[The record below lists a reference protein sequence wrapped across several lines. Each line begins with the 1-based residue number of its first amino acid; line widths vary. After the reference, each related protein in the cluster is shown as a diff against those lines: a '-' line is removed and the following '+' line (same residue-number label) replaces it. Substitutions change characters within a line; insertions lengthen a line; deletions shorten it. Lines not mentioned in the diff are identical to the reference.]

1 MKETNEKRSVGVGE
15 WRVALRRAGGA
26 RTRSK
31 RYSSRVQL
39 MKRFLFHSAVVAAV
53 FGMSL
58 SFSGCASMSKTQEGA
73 AIGGAA
79 GAVLG
84 GIIGNQTGSTA
95 RGAIIGAAVGG
106 AAGVLIGRQM
116 DEQAEALEEELPG
129 AEVERVGEGIQ
140 VTFDSGILFDFDS
153 YALRPEA
160 REHLANLATSL
171 QEYSDSEVLIVGH
184 TDSSGADD
192 YNQRLSENRAN
203 AAGNLLIRSGVAPS
217 RVKMMGLGETEPIAP
232 NDTEEGMQQ
241 NRRVEVAIFASE
253 EYRKRV
259 GGGY

>member
-1 MKETNEKRSVGVGE
+1 MI
-15 WRVALRRAGGA
+15 
-26 RTRSK
+26 
-31 RYSSRVQL
+31 L
-39 MKRFLFHSAVVAAV
+39 MLA
-53 FGMSL
+53 FGL
-58 SFSGCASMSKTQEGA
+58 SGCASMSKTEEGA

-84 GIIGNQTGSTA
+84 GIIGNQAGSTA

-116 DEQAEALEEELPG
+116 DEQAEVLEEELPG

-153 YALRPEA
+153 FALRQEA
-160 REHLANLATSL
+160 RDHLTNLAESL
-171 QEYSDSEVLIVGH
+171 KEYPDSEVLIVGH

-203 AAGNLLIRSGVAPS
+203 AAGNHLIRGGVVPS
-217 RVKMMGLGETEPIAP
+217 RVKMMGLGETEPVAE
-232 NDTEEGMQQ
+232 NDTEAGMQQ

-259 GGGY
+259 GGGGQ

>member
-1 MKETNEKRSVGVGE
+1 MIRFV
-15 WRVALRRAGGA
+15 
-26 RTRSK
+26 
-31 RYSSRVQL
+31 SSRFGL
-39 MKRFLFHSAVVAAV
+39 GLTLLLAFSLF
-53 FGMSL
+53 
-58 SFSGCASMSKTQEGA
+58 GCASMSKTQEGA

-129 AEVERVGEGIQ
+129 AEIERVGEGIQ

-153 YALRPEA
+153 YTLRAEA
-160 REHLANLATSL
+160 REHLTNLAESL
-171 QEYSDSEVLIVGH
+171 NDYSDSEVLIVGH

-192 YNQRLSENRAN
+192 YNQKLSEDRAN
-203 AAGNLLIRSGVAPS
+203 AAGTYLFRAGVAPS
-217 RVKMMGLGETEPIAP
+217 RVKMTGLGETEPVAS
-232 NDTEEGMQQ
+232 NDSEGGMQQ

-253 EYRKRV
+253 EYRKKI
-259 GGGY
+259 GGGGPSRP

>member
-1 MKETNEKRSVGVGE
+1 MKRS
-15 WRVALRRAGGA
+15 L
-26 RTRSK
+26 S
-31 RYSSRVQL
+31 YSAISSL
-39 MKRFLFHSAVVAAV
+39 AVAAA
-53 FGMSL
+53 FL
-58 SFSGCASMSKTQEGA
+58 LSGCASMSKTQEGA
-73 AIGGAA
+73 AVGGAA

-95 RGAIIGAAVGG
+95 RGAILGAAIGG
-106 AAGVLIGRQM
+106 AAGAVIGRRM

-160 REHLANLATSL
+160 REHLTNLAASL
-171 QEYSDSEVLIVGH
+171 NEYPDSEVLIVGH
-184 TDSSGADD
+184 TDSSGADE

-203 AAGNLLIRSGVAPS
+203 AAGNHVIRAGVTPS
-217 RVKMMGLGETEPIAP
+217 RVKMMGLGETEPVAS
-232 NDTEEGMQQ
+232 NDTEDGMQL

-253 EYRKRV
+253 EYRKKV
-259 GGGY
+259 GGGGDF